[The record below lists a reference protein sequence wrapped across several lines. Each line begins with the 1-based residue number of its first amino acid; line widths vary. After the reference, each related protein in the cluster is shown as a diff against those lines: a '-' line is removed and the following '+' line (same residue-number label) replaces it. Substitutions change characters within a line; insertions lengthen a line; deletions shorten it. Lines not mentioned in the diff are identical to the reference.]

1 MRAGA
6 DPFRFEPR
14 AEIQDIV
21 AASGSSFTTAMKILP
36 RDRRDAMFAIYAFC
50 RLVDDITDSQRP
62 ASEKLVALN
71 SWSDEIERTFRRMP
85 STAVGEELT
94 RAIDRFQLPRR
105 EFDLILAGMR
115 MDVEGMVAPHPLRL
129 ARYVRCVAGTVGL
142 LSMRVFGAWQG
153 NASRR
158 FALSLA
164 SAMQLTNILRDVEED
179 ARLGRLYIPAP
190 ILAAAGVPLDPHTAW
205 QHSSIHEARR
215 CLGLVART
223 QFDRTWA
230 ARRGHPRARLIPALL
245 MMGPYERLL
254 ASMEAD
260 WGRPP
265 LPRSGWRKMT
275 DGVVCAVGGLSS
287 IREELPARR

>member
-1 MRAGA
+1 MRTGT
-6 DPFRFEPR
+6 DPLRFEPR
-14 AEIQDIV
+14 AEVQDIV
-21 AASGSSFTTAMKILP
+21 ATSGSSFTTAMKVLP
-36 RDRRDAMFAIYAFC
+36 RDRRDAMFAIYGFC
-50 RLVDDITDSQRP
+50 RLVDDITDGQEP
-62 ASEKLVALN
+62 AGEKLVALN
-71 SWSDEIERTFRRMP
+71 EWSDEIARTYQRTP
-85 STAVGEELT
+85 STAVGEELA

-115 MDVEGMVAPHPLRL
+115 MDLEGMVAPHPMRL

-190 ILAAAGVPLDPHTAW
+190 TLAAAGVPPDPHTAW
-205 QHSSIHEARR
+205 QHPAMPEARR
-215 CLGLVART
+215 RLGLVART

-230 ARRGHPRARLIPALL
+230 ARRGHARARLIPALM

-254 ASMEAD
+254 ADMETNWAQ
-260 WGRPP
+260 PP
-265 LPRSGWRKMT
+265 LARSRWQKMT
-275 DGVVCAVGGLSS
+275 DGIVCAVGGCS
-287 IREELPARR
+287 